1 MCIEECPKCKKFS
14 LEIDLKKNIGLCKSC
29 GHKENINKKVWNLK
43 YDSGYKELRAV
54 LKYSDLRRDHIIQY
68 FELESPKSPFAPYLL
83 TCDVVE
89 VLEEEAPETY
99 SRLVEKMVIK

>member
-14 LEIDLKKNIGLCKSC
+14 FCIDLNKQLGICKNC
-29 GHKENINKKVWNLK
+29 GYEEKVDETVWNLK
-43 YDSGYKELRAV
+43 YDDGYKELRAV
-54 LKYSDLRRDHIIQY
+54 LKYSNLRREHVIKY
-68 FELESPKSPFAPYLL
+68 FELDNPNSPFAQFLL

-99 SRLVEKMVIK
+99 NRLVKNCAIK